1 MADTSLNAE
10 LARLRAQGVG
20 LPRHPGRAADAL
32 RDGYQTDRNYRQAA
46 TRDLHGLSARLGRPI
61 TADNY
66 DSPEVQKIISHNT
79 AMSRAMGEGRSLGR
93 RLGSAGGAPDAHA
106 SIPRFYDPLEY
117 WDLSGLPWNVADEG
131 HRHKLHKWLRL
142 YYATH
147 YLVPILVDIF
157 TRFPLAGMSMEC
169 KDPQLKDFYE
179 NLFFDQL
186 NYEDFLVSLGREFWV
201 VGEAFPLAS
210 FDEDLGVWERE
221 ELINP
226 EDVVIENFPILGS
239 QQLKLA
245 PPDYLKR
252 LAQTKNP
259 AKEYRLLDANYP
271 ELIPYLLKGEHIPV
285 SGVLMR
291 QVANKL
297 NDWDDHGTPILL
309 RGLRT
314 LLHEE
319 KLLASQD
326 AIAERLYSPLLLAK
340 LGIMDMGDG
349 QPPWIPGPEELESVR
364 DDLDLAL
371 SSDFRLMVHH
381 FGLELESVFGREQM
395 PRLGDDFDRIEKR
408 LMQVFGVNPSLL
420 SAGSGGQPYASSA
433 LQAEFMNQILRTF
446 QKMLKD
452 HFRERALVVAEAQ
465 GHYDYEQKGQTRVKL
480 FEEIVQYDEDFEKSV
495 IEVPKLLIPTLKFQ
509 TLDMRDEATQRQFMQ
524 SLRGL
529 GVPISDERLMVGQFD
544 WDPEEEYLKFNKE
557 LKTKT
562 IAQQRAKFETYT
574 ALTIQ
579 GLPVPA
585 DLKAEVES
593 VLQPAGQP
601 AAGTPMGGQQ
611 PPMPGGGGSGPAQ
624 GPGGIMMPNAPAD
637 LMGGGLGP
645 GGIGGAVPGGG
656 APPAGPIQP
665 GPPGT
670 VPEVSNERRP
680 GLTYNTKT
688 ASTALGE
695 GDWWSVAEELVTDHE
710 FSPNWV
716 GREIRARLIR
726 EGAAEDQAEGVVEKW
741 LSYVLTGNE
750 PVDDV
755 AEIDTSDEPGTLLE
769 SEVKVEPEVP
779 VEEWELNQGQELREA
794 EGDLPTRI
802 THVGKRDVKY
812 KVDPKKKYSIVDPEA
827 EPLTGETSE
836 SAEQIGS
843 RTDPEPGSGE
853 DSGGRD

>member
-1 MADTSLNAE
+1 
-10 LARLRAQGVG
+10 
-20 LPRHPGRAADAL
+20 
-32 RDGYQTDRNYRQAA
+32 
-46 TRDLHGLSARLGRPI
+46 LH
-61 TADNY
+61 
-66 DSPEVQKIISHNT
+66 
-79 AMSRAMGEGRSLGR
+79 
-93 RLGSAGGAPDAHA
+93 
-106 SIPRFYDPLEY
+106 
-117 WDLSGLPWNVADEG
+117 
-131 HRHKLHKWLRL
+131 
-142 YYATH
+142 
-147 YLVPILVDIF
+147 
-157 TRFPLAGMSMEC
+157 
-169 KDPQLKDFYE
+169 
-179 NLFFDQL
+179 
-186 NYEDFLVSLGREFWV
+186 YEDFLVSLGREFWV

-210 FDEDLGVWERE
+210 FDESLGVWERE

-364 DDLDLAL
+364 DDLDMAL

-446 QKMLKD
+446 QRMLKD

-465 GHYDYEQKGQTRVKL
+465 GHYDFEQKGQTRVQL
-480 FEEIVQYDEDFEKSV
+480 YEEIVEYDEDFNKSIV
-495 IEVPKLLIPTLKFQ
+495 EVPKLLIPTLKFQ
-509 TLDMRDEATQRQFMQ
+509 TLDMRDEATERQFMQ
-524 SLRGL
+524 SLRQL
-529 GVPISDERLMVGQFD
+529 GVPISDDRLMVGNFD
-544 WDPEEEYLKFNKE
+544 WSPKEEYEKFNEE
-557 LKTKT
+557 LKAKT
-562 IAQQRAKFETYT
+562 ISQQRAKFETYT

-611 PPMPGGGGSGPAQ
+611 PPMPGGAGAGPAA
-624 GPGGIMMPNAPAD
+624 GPGGIMMPNPPGD
-637 LMGGGLGP
+637 IMGGQGLGP
-645 GGIGGAVPGGG
+645 GGIGGTPPGGG
-656 APPAGPIQP
+656 PPPAGVTPP
-665 GPPGT
+665 GPRGT

-680 GLTYNTKT
+680 GLTYNTHVETSEEHLAATNLHARLPEIDVKDF
-688 ASTALGE
+688 AHA
-695 GDWWSVAEELVTDHE
+695 DELVE
-710 FSPNWV
+710 QGYSPNII
-716 GREIRARLIR
+716 GRNMRTAYVAD
-726 EGAAEDQAEGVVEKW
+726 GATEDQAAALVSDWLAHVFAVSEKQWSNLEVDSETEVDTLPEDEVE
-741 LSYVLTGNE
+741 T
-750 PVDDV
+750 
-755 AEIDTSDEPGTLLE
+755 
-769 SEVKVEPEVP
+769 EPEVP
-779 VEEWELNQGQELREA
+779 VSEWELTTGQEIREA
-794 EGDLPTRI
+794 EGELPERI

-827 EPLTGETSE
+827 EPLTGDTSE
-836 SAEQIGS
+836 SESKQTRSG
-843 RTDPEPGSGE
+843 TDPQPASGE
-853 DSGGRD
+853 DSGGSV